1 MPWTAAEIPD
11 QRGRTALI
19 TGANSGLGLE
29 SARALAAKGARVLL
43 ACRSLEKANAAAAAL
58 RSDTGGELIP
68 LELDLADLES
78 VRRAAAQV
86 EQLKKNLL
94 QLEGK

>member
-1 MPWTAAEIPD
+1 MPRPTVPWIAAEIPD

-43 ACRSLEKANAAAAAL
+43 ACRSLEKANTTAAAL

-86 EQLKKNLL
+86 EQWTCC
-94 QLEGK
+94 